1 MTPTEFAIEIRRKI
15 EALRRN
21 NRPLNVAAASTHT
34 KMTERIFVDGKA
46 TDGGG
51 IGQYSTKDIW
61 LKEITD
67 PIGGFGKKKKPY
79 GVAARNKG
87 GLDPKKGKDGST
99 EFKTVTRQRITSYF
113 QGWKGFR
120 EAQGLQT
127 AVVDLNLSGD
137 MFKDFAKTNLPFL
150 DRVVQ
155 LNVDEYASTFS
166 RPMNIKKASG
176 NEEHFGKTIFK
187 LSDEEKRNF
196 YRILELELKQALEI
210 R

>member
-1 MTPTEFAIEIRRKI
+1 MTPSEFAIEIRRKI
-15 EALRRN
+15 ESLRRD
-21 NRPLNVAAASTHT
+21 NRPLNVAAASTHSE
-34 KMTERIFVDGKA
+34 MTERIFVDGQA

-61 LKEITD
+61 INPDKTATRNQK
-67 PIGGFGKKKKPY
+67 GFNPLRGKN
-79 GVAARNKG
+79 G
-87 GLDPKKGKDGST
+87 DT
-99 EFKTVTRQRITSYF
+99 EFKTNPSRQRKTSYF
-113 QGWKGFR
+113 KGWKGFR
-120 EAQGLQT
+120 STQGLQT
-127 AVVDLNLSGD
+127 AVVDLNNTGD
-137 MFKDFAKTNLPFL
+137 MFKDFGKSNLPFL

-166 RPMNIKKASG
+166 RPLNVKKASG

-196 YRILELELKQALEI
+196 YRTLELELKQALEI